1 MPDKHLNPFCDIS
14 PIKPNHLIN
23 NWSVIKSQWSL
34 AHYQVAKCYFNLVSG
49 SYHYQGLSSLS
60 FSPATRQLFI
70 TLILSA
76 ISQSSSL
83 TPAASLSIITDVHLY
98 MQCSALYLPTE
109 RPFTL
114 WTHHY
119 PFLHHTGASGNRAT
133 MRPLYL
139 GKLLNQQSIRF
150 HYLVASVRIT
160 NDSNDSFRALTKRQ
174 NLRGPTHNRRM
185 SSEVYA

>member
-34 AHYQVAKCYFNLVSG
+34 PHYQVAKCYFNLASG
-49 SYHYQGLSSLS
+49 SYHYQGFVFSVFFSCYEAVIYQIDLVSYQSIIFTHTSSLALNYHWC
-60 FSPATRQLFI
+60 PPLHAVCVQHFI
-70 TLILSA
+70 YPPRDL
-76 ISQSSSL
+76 
-83 TPAASLSIITDVHLY
+83 
-98 MQCSALYLPTE
+98 LPCE
-109 RPFTL
+109 
-114 WTHHY
+114 HI
-119 PFLHHTGASGNRAT
+119 FLHHTGASGNRAT
-133 MRPLYL
+133 MWPLYL

-160 NDSNDSFRALTKRQ
+160 NDSNDSVRALTKKQ